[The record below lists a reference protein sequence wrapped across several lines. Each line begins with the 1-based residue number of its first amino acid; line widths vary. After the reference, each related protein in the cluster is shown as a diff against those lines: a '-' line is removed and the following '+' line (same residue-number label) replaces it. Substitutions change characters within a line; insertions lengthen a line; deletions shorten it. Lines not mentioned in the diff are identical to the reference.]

1 MSIFL
6 FSVILFAALLHAL
19 WNTLVKS
26 APDKFLTTTLVTA
39 SATLLA
45 VVLLPFLPAPLAAS
59 WPYIVLSAVLQVVYY
74 TLVARVYHIVDIGQA
89 YPIMRGGAPLLVAI
103 LNLFIQKEV
112 LPPAAWLGVCVIC
125 VGILCMT
132 ALHSRSQRSGVIL
145 SLLIAAIIASYTLVD
160 GMGVRLSHA
169 PAAYT
174 LWIFLLTGLPLLG
187 WSVVRNPARIG
198 RYALKNWS
206 YGIIGGASTIVSYGL
221 ALWAMTYAPIAVVA
235 ALRETSILFVTL
247 ISVFILHETVSRR
260 RILGA
265 CVIAMGAMVLR
276 LA

>member
-89 YPIMRGGAPLLVAI
+89 YPIMRGGAPLLVAV

-112 LPPAAWLGVCVIC
+112 LPPATWLGVCVIC

-132 ALHSRSQRSGVIL
+132 TLHSRSQRSGVIL

>member
-89 YPIMRGGAPLLVAI
+89 YPIMRGGAPLLVAV

-125 VGILCMT
+125 VGILCMAT
-132 ALHSRSQRSGVIL
+132 LHSRSQRSGVIL

-198 RYALKNWS
+198 HYALKNWS

-265 CVIAMGAMVLR
+265 CVIAMGAMILR

>member
-39 SATLLA
+39 SATALA

-103 LNLFIQKEV
+103 LNLFVQKET
-112 LPPAAWLGVCVIC
+112 LPPVAWLGVCIIC
-125 VGILCMT
+125 IGILCMT
-132 ALHSRSQRSGVIL
+132 TINSRSQRSGVFL
-145 SLLIAAIIASYTLVD
+145 SLLVAAIIASYTLVD
-160 GMGVRLSHA
+160 GIGVRLSHA

-174 LWIFLLTGLPLLG
+174 LWIFLLTGLPLMG
-187 WSVVRNPARIG
+187 WSMVRHPARIWH
-198 RYALKNWS
+198 YAVKNWS
-206 YGIIGGASTIVSYGL
+206 YGAIGGASTIVSYGL

-247 ISVFILHETVSRR
+247 ISVFILHEPVSGR
-260 RILGA
+260 RIAGA
-265 CVIAMGAMVLR
+265 CVIALGAMALR
-276 LA
+276 LS